1 MSGKGRILACVE
13 YVHKANRGFNPE
25 FVRLAPLMHWD
36 NCWVP
41 VVNPVK
47 EYPGEGLVYW
57 PAPKGV
63 RLERGQAWLIEVE
76 DRSGQEDASRVYSGS
91 KLVRSER
98 GQARHSGL
106 ADRFGQED
114 VYWVRA
120 GSKPVRPWEAVSVPG
135 SDDSVALRRALA
147 RRVFELTPSP
157 VGLALI
163 ACPDRSDVWLAPFE
177 VHAARNSGFE
187 HSFSSGFAR
196 LIALDDTHFFD
207 TTINGERRRL
217 IDGAALV
224 PEPRGAFAVQ
234 SDEELIAGL
243 GRRLRRWDR
252 KAFEAIGMTQTV
264 LDNHARALARAAD
277 AEPSGQDEA
286 RQEAV
291 GKLLSAE
298 AASHEDVGR
307 LAEVVARHPAV
318 TDVLIARLATD
329 RQRAELESELAA
341 RRTEL
346 EASMA
351 REVAQ
356 GETRLAELRR
366 QCAEVERGIQTLED
380 ELAAAVERQV
390 AGGLPRLA
398 DHVMTR
404 VLLAKA
410 SAPLATPLDA
420 GAEVTFAVR
429 RLESVE
435 ALRNA
440 TSARAFAS
448 GLDPLLAVTAAGLL
462 LGRRCLLVGGA
473 GAAQLSSALAETLGG
488 ERVYRVHTSPTLF
501 SISDLLAVPVAA
513 VGASD
518 VAPLGDRLA
527 EAAARA
533 EVAVLVLQGCNRA
546 PPEGALADLV
556 DAVTPGAGGLSAPWT
571 DRRGVAR
578 VAPLDGRL
586 LVVGTLIEGSTS
598 FRVPEAL
605 ATRVPMVDA
614 DRRLVEVVLP
624 APDAPV
630 EATAVG
636 DSLWESLACAEATVE
651 QALEWRAATGEANGG
666 RTLRHYLGI
675 ASAVLSQPSSAFESL
690 LAMTIGRP
698 AFERPDVVRLLAANR
713 ASGEE
718 LQASHRRLGC
728 LIERRVAC

>member
-1 MSGKGRILACVE
+1 
-13 YVHKANRGFNPE
+13 
-25 FVRLAPLMHWD
+25 MHWD

-41 VVNPVK
+41 VVNPVE

-63 RLERGQAWLIEVE
+63 RLERGQAWLVEVE
-76 DRSGQEDASRVYSGS
+76 DRSGQEDTNRVYSGS
-91 KLVRSER
+91 RPVRSER
-98 GQARHSGL
+98 GQARLSGL

-114 VYWVRA
+114 VYWVRT
-120 GSKPVRPWEAVSVPG
+120 GSRPVRPWEAVSVPA

-163 ACPDRSDVWLAPFE
+163 ACPDRPDVWLAPFE

-196 LIALDDTHFFD
+196 LLALDGTQFFD
-207 TTINGERRRL
+207 ATINGERRRL
-217 IDGAALV
+217 VDGAALV
-224 PEPRGAFAVQ
+224 PEPRGAFAIQ
-234 SDEELIAGL
+234 SDEELLAGL

-252 KAFEAIGMTQTV
+252 KALEAIGMTQAV
-264 LDNHARALARAAD
+264 FDDYARALARASD

-291 GKLLSAE
+291 GALLSAE
-298 AASHEDVGR
+298 AASREDVGR

-341 RRTEL
+341 RRAEL

-351 REVAQ
+351 RDVAD
-356 GETRLAELRR
+356 GETRLAELRQ
-366 QCAEVERGIQTLED
+366 QCAEVERSLKTLDD
-380 ELAAAVERQV
+380 ELAHAVERQV

-404 VLLAKA
+404 VLLGKT
-410 SAPLATPLDA
+410 SVPLATQLGA
-420 GAEVTFAVR
+420 VAEVTFAGR
-429 RLESVE
+429 WLESVE

-440 TSARAFAS
+440 TSARALAS

-473 GAAQLSSALAETLGG
+473 GAAHLSIALAQSLGG

-501 SISDLLAVPVAA
+501 SVSDLLAVPVASF
-513 VGASD
+513 GASE

-533 EVAVLVLQGCNRA
+533 EIAVLILHGCNRA

-556 DAVTPGAGGLSAPWT
+556 DAVTNGAGGLSASWT
-571 DRRGVAR
+571 DRHGVAH

-586 LVVGTLIEGSTS
+586 LVIGTLIEGSTS
-598 FRVPEAL
+598 FSVPEAL
-605 ATRVPMVDA
+605 ATRVPMLDA
-614 DRRLVEVVLP
+614 DRHMVEVDLP

-630 EATAVG
+630 ETTAVG
-636 DSLWESLACAEATVE
+636 DALWEALARAEATVD
-651 QALEWRAATGEANGG
+651 QVLEWRAATGEAHGVRALN
-666 RTLRHYLGI
+666 RYLGI
-675 ASAVLSQPSSAFESL
+675 TSAVLSQSSAAFESL
-690 LAMTIGRP
+690 VAMTVGRP
-698 AFERPDVVRLLAANR
+698 AFEGPNVARLLSANR
-713 ASGEE
+713 VSGEE
-718 LQASHRRLGC
+718 LRASHRRLAR